1 MKLDDLT
8 DEELQA
14 VIASAEFKLE
24 CSEEE
29 FVRLN
34 LMELDILLKEEERR
48 EHNNL
53 MATKTL

>member
-8 DEELQA
+8 DEELQT

-48 EHNNL
+48 EQN
-53 MATKTL
+53 AED